1 MNDKAKSF
9 IATSLAHFVN
19 DGCGFI
25 FPVIYPL
32 LVSSYSIS
40 TLGIALLATLLN
52 FSQVAASP
60 FIGRK
65 TDSSRNFSGLISLGI
80 IMVGAGVAGYGIS
93 ILFFR
98 DNFLLMLLILWT
110 TLAGLGTAFFH
121 PISATILKEKFD
133 SRSRGRMLGISGSIG
148 SAGRAIFPL
157 IVVLLITSYSIS
169 SLLMLSGV
177 AIVSGIIVFLIMR
190 NVHFLSNQKVND
202 EVSGS
207 QQNAPTHFP
216 MSILVRGIF
225 PLLILSI
232 ARGAFAQG
240 IIQFIPIYLNTIVHV
255 QYGYGLGLSFT
266 LMLAMGIIGQ
276 PLLGYLADRFG
287 RRLIMGVANGGGV
300 ISMLMFLVYGNHYYS
315 EILLAAFGLFT
326 LSAYPLLFGLAT
338 DVAPEGA
345 ATVTGSLVWSVG
357 NIGGSSIGPLL
368 VGLLAQRYF
377 LGSLTYAFYAMCAIG
392 VFSVILLP
400 LVKPAEYFHSYQAN
414 IRAGGQ
420 SDSGK

>member
-1 MNDKAKSF
+1 MNDKTKSF

-80 IMVGAGVAGYGIS
+80 ILVGAGVAGYGIS
-93 ILFFR
+93 IVFFR
-98 DNFLLMLLILWT
+98 ANFLLMLLILWT
-110 TLAGLGTAFFH
+110 TLAGFGTAFFH

-157 IVVLLITSYSIS
+157 IVVLLITSYSTS
-169 SLLMLSGV
+169 ALLVLSGV

-190 NVHFLSNQKVND
+190 NVNFLSNQKVND

-225 PLLILSI
+225 P
-232 ARGAFAQG
+232 
-240 IIQFIPIYLNTIVHV
+240 
-255 QYGYGLGLSFT
+255 
-266 LMLAMGIIGQ
+266 
-276 PLLGYLADRFG
+276 
-287 RRLIMGVANGGGV
+287 
-300 ISMLMFLVYGNHYYS
+300 
-315 EILLAAFGLFT
+315 
-326 LSAYPLLFGLAT
+326 
-338 DVAPEGA
+338 
-345 ATVTGSLVWSVG
+345 
-357 NIGGSSIGPLL
+357 
-368 VGLLAQRYF
+368 
-377 LGSLTYAFYAMCAIG
+377 
-392 VFSVILLP
+392 
-400 LVKPAEYFHSYQAN
+400 
-414 IRAGGQ
+414 
-420 SDSGK
+420 